1 MAKHSYS
8 PGYVNYN
15 EFAKKRSKNL
25 CEVEWEL
32 KDGRFSMSAQIWQQN
47 KRDILMGGQCVDE
60 VAKLFPNDAKL
71 QRMCKIWERW
81 HLNDMRAGCE
91 HQRELPEFQPRYEP
105 ALEISV
111 EYYAYEALKRA
122 AEKDETSPGAKL
134 LANLQAF
141 DVRPFHKVLMTQER
155 VDKLYAW
162 LGVWAD
168 WADQTTKYAKGPN
181 LIIKKVEIPLS
192 RTYPED
198 HPLGFL
204 AKPCPV
210 CGYKYGTKWLKEEL
224 PEDVVK
230 EIESW
235 SIT

>member
-8 PGYVNYN
+8 LGYVNYR
-15 EFAKKRSKNL
+15 EFANRPSRNL

-47 KRDILMGGQCVDE
+47 KRDILVGGQCVDE

-111 EYYAYEALKRA
+111 EFHAYKALETA
-122 AEKDETSPGAKL
+122 TEKDETGPEAKL

-155 VDKLYAW
+155 ADRLHAW
-162 LGVWAD
+162 LGG
-168 WADQTTKYAKGPN
+168 WADQPTEYAKGPN
-181 LIIKKVEIPLS
+181 LIIKKVKIPLHS
-192 RTYPED
+192 TYPKD

-204 AKPCPV
+204 AKSCPM
-210 CGYKYGTKWLKEEL
+210 CGYQYGTKWLKEEL

>member
-1 MAKHSYS
+1 MARHFYS

-25 CEVEWEL
+25 CKVEWEL
-32 KDGRFSMSAQIWQQN
+32 KDGKFSMTAEIWQQN

-81 HLNDMRAGCE
+81 HLNDMRPGCE

-111 EYYAYEALKRA
+111 EFHAYRALEVA
-122 AEKDETSPGAKL
+122 TDKDETGPEAKL

-155 VDKLYAW
+155 VDRLYAW
-162 LGVWAD
+162 LGD
-168 WADQTTKYAKGPN
+168 WAAQTTKYAKGPN
-181 LIIKKVEIPLS
+181 LIIKKVKIPLHH
-192 RTYPED
+192 TYPKD

>member
-1 MAKHSYS
+1 MAKHTYT
-8 PGYVNYN
+8 PGYLNYN
-15 EFAKKRSKNL
+15 EFPDKPSRNL
-25 CEVEWEL
+25 CKVEWEL
-32 KDGRFSMSAQIWQQN
+32 KDGRFTMSAEIWQQN
-47 KRDILMGGQCVDE
+47 TRDILRGGQCVDE
-60 VAKLFPNDAKL
+60 IAKLFPNDAKL

-111 EYYAYEALKRA
+111 EFHAYKALEAA
-122 AEKDETSPGAKL
+122 TEKDETGPEAKL

-155 VDKLYAW
+155 ADRLYAW
-162 LGVWAD
+162 LGG
-168 WADQTTKYAKGPN
+168 WADQTTKYAKGHN
-181 LIIKKVEIPLS
+181 LIINKVQIPLHH
-192 RTYPED
+192 TYPKD

-204 AKPCPV
+204 AKPCPM

>member
-1 MAKHSYS
+1 MAEHSYS
-8 PGYVNYN
+8 PGYVNYH
-15 EFAKKRSKNL
+15 EFATRPSRNL
-25 CEVEWEL
+25 CKVEWEL
-32 KDGRFSMSAQIWQQN
+32 KDGKFSMFAEIWQQN
-47 KRDILMGGQCVDE
+47 QRDILRAGQCVDE
-60 VAKLFPNDAKL
+60 VAKLFPDDAKL

-111 EYYAYEALKRA
+111 EYHAYRTLEVA
-122 AEKDETSPGAKL
+122 AYKDETSPEAKL

-141 DVRPFHKVLMTQER
+141 DLKPFQKVLMTQER
-155 VDKLYAW
+155 ADKLCAW
-162 LGVWAD
+162 LGD
-168 WADQTTKYAKGPN
+168 WADQTTKYAKGHN
-181 LIIKKVEIPLS
+181 LIINKVEIPLHH
-192 RTYPED
+192 TYPKD

-204 AKPCPV
+204 TKPCPV
-210 CGYKYGTKWLKEEL
+210 CGYRYGSKWLKEEL